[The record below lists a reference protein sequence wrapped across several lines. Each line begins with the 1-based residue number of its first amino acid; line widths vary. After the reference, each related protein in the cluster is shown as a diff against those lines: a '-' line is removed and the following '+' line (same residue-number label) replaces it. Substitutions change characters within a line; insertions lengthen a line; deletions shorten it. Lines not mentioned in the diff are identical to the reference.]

1 MSSRSVC
8 RCSGIN
14 ATSGNCNLA
23 CLVSVVTH
31 LYVFVFFSF
40 IIEEGSTFEDTG
52 GSVFNGEKRVLYY
65 ADALTE
71 IAFVIPSLTENS
83 GEDFFL

>member
-1 MSSRSVC
+1 MDRHVC

-14 ATSGNCNLA
+14 ATCNPA
-23 CLVSVVTH
+23 CLVSVVKLLH
-31 LYVFVFFSF
+31 VIVFFSF